1 MPIMLALAALL
12 IAATLYALLIR
23 RRAWARLT
31 GRELA
36 SALTTS
42 NEIAMARLRDAPR
55 MRAEALAAVEAR
67 PGPPVVD
74 ERRTVPDRRDFADHR
89 RGRGRRTGGDRRRNA
104 PSKGYPGTSTG
115 S

>member
-1 MPIMLALAALL
+1 MPIILALAALL

-67 PGPPVVD
+67 PVPPVVD
-74 ERRTVPDRRDFADHR
+74 ERRTGSDRRDFADHR